1 LTDYFLSEDE
11 KYKEEINEQN
21 PLGTKGKL
29 VNAYAELLRDMWS
42 GQSSSVRPFKLKVL
56 IFVQIH
62 KHKYIITSLACDW
75 QISFPLQWLYPTR
88 FTGTYRLF
96 VGWIARRSE

>member
-42 GQSSSVRPFKLKVL
+42 GQSSSVRPFKLKVFCANSQTQKYNY
-56 IFVQIH
+56 IF
-62 KHKYIITSLACDW
+62 SL
-75 QISFPLQWLYPTR
+75 
-88 FTGTYRLF
+88 
-96 VGWIARRSE
+96 